1 MNTLPPIS
9 PETLRAAERC
19 RKPLEAY
26 GRACGRARWLMNA
39 YCKNPT
45 AENRAAVE
53 AAMDVVSITA
63 AEIDAALAG
72 RAK

>member
-1 MNTLPPIS
+1 
-9 PETLRAAERC
+9 
-19 RKPLEAY
+19 
-26 GRACGRARWLMNA
+26 MNA

-63 AEIDAALAG
+63 AEIDAALKG